1 MVIKS
6 IRTIGCIRIATNQI
20 ESTFIISGHSYI
32 ELRGLIEYKDRIES
46 VKDKKS
52 VFYCSLLVV
61 IVTVVIFV
69 NPEATG
75 TSSSQP
81 SAVSNLNVSSST
93 PDMIDKTVK
102 GMATKNLDKLMN
114 ETILPALTNSSTS
127 RIIITGN
134 NQTAG
139 GTSLSLGT
147 SSDVFLNNQNQKNA
161 RVQNGPIPT
170 NVDES
175 AANNARA
182 TADNGTILLQFQNP
196 TDIDIV
202 NRLERIET
210 IIQKYIMR
218 NDANTT
224 AKSIQESNNQIL
236 NELSEIKSSISGSS
250 VLPAVTA
257 KSIQESNNQI
267 LNKLSEIKS
276 SISGSI
282 SSNLFS
288 AIISGALVAATVSAV
303 TFFVLLR
310 VYGNSG
316 IKLSELKLKRR
327 NNSNY
332 T

>member
-1 MVIKS
+1 MMGS
-6 IRTIGCIRIATNQI
+6 IRIITNQM

-52 VFYCSLLVV
+52 VFYCSSLVV
-61 IVTVVIFV
+61 IVNVVLFV
-69 NPEATG
+69 NLEATG
-75 TSSSQP
+75 TSSQRP
-81 SAVSNLNVSSST
+81 SAVSDLNVNSTTT

-102 GMATKNLDKLMN
+102 GMATKNIDKLMS
-114 ETILPALTNSSTS
+114 ETILPALTNPSSS
-127 RIIITGN
+127 RIILTGN

-139 GTSLSLGT
+139 GASLNLGT
-147 SSDVFLNNQNQKNA
+147 SSDAFLNNQNQRKA
-161 RVQNGPIPT
+161 PVQNGPILT
-170 NVDES
+170 NVDGSS
-175 AANNARA
+175 ANHTRA
-182 TADNGTILLQFQNP
+182 IADNGTILLQFQNP

-218 NDANTT
+218 NVANTT
-224 AKSIQESNNQIL
+224 AQSIQESNNRIL

-250 VLPAVTA
+250 VLPAVTV
-257 KSIQESNNQI
+257 KSIQESNNRI
-267 LNKLSEIKS
+267 LNELSEIKS

-288 AIISGALVAATVSAV
+288 AIISGALVAAIVSAV
-303 TFFVLLR
+303 AFFVLLR
-310 VYGNSG
+310 VYSNSG

>member
-1 MVIKS
+1 M
-6 IRTIGCIRIATNQI
+6 

-52 VFYCSLLVV
+52 VFYCSSLVV
-61 IVTVVIFV
+61 IVNVVLFV
-69 NPEATG
+69 NLEAAG
-75 TSSSQP
+75 TSSQQP
-81 SAVSNLNVSSST
+81 SAVSNLNVSSTT
-93 PDMIDKTVK
+93 PDMIDETVN
-102 GMATKNLDKLMN
+102 GMATKNIDKLMS
-114 ETILPALTNSSTS
+114 ETIIPALTNSSSS

-147 SSDVFLNNQNQKNA
+147 SSDTFSNNQNQKNT
-161 RVQNGPIPT
+161 RVQNGPILT
-170 NVDES
+170 NVDRS

-182 TADNGTILLQFQNP
+182 IADNGTILLQFQNP

-224 AKSIQESNNQIL
+224 AKSIQESNNRIL
-236 NELSEIKSSISGSS
+236 NELSGIKSSISGSS

-257 KSIQESNNQI
+257 KSIRESNNRI
-267 LNKLSEIKS
+267 LNELSEIKS

-288 AIISGALVAATVSAV
+288 AIISGALVAAIVSAV
-303 TFFVLLR
+303 AFFVLLR
-310 VYGNSG
+310 VYSNGG

-327 NNSNY
+327 NSSNY

>member
-1 MVIKS
+1 M
-6 IRTIGCIRIATNQI
+6 

-52 VFYCSLLVV
+52 VFYCSSLVV
-61 IVTVVIFV
+61 IVNVVLFV
-69 NPEATG
+69 NLEATG
-75 TSSSQP
+75 TSSQQP
-81 SAVSNLNVSSST
+81 SAVSNLNVSSTT
-93 PDMIDKTVK
+93 PDMIDETVN
-102 GMATKNLDKLMN
+102 GMATKNIDKLMS
-114 ETILPALTNSSTS
+114 ETIIPALTNSSSS

-147 SSDVFLNNQNQKNA
+147 SSDTFSNNQNQKNA
-161 RVQNGPIPT
+161 RVQNGPILT
-170 NVDES
+170 NVDGS

-182 TADNGTILLQFQNP
+182 IADNGTILLQFQNP

-224 AKSIQESNNQIL
+224 AKSIQESNNRIL
-236 NELSEIKSSISGSS
+236 NELSGIKSSISGSS

-257 KSIQESNNQI
+257 KSIQESNNRI
-267 LNKLSEIKS
+267 LNELSEIKS

-288 AIISGALVAATVSAV
+288 AIISGALVAAIVSAV
-303 TFFVLLR
+303 AFFVLLR
-310 VYGNSG
+310 VYSNGG

-327 NNSNY
+327 NSSNY

>member
-1 MVIKS
+1 M
-6 IRTIGCIRIATNQI
+6 
-20 ESTFIISGHSYI
+20 
-32 ELRGLIEYKDRIES
+32 
-46 VKDKKS
+46 KDKKS
-52 VFYCSLLVV
+52 VFYCSSLVV
-61 IVTVVIFV
+61 IVTVVLFV
-69 NPEATG
+69 NLEATG

-93 PDMIDKTVK
+93 PNMIDKTVK
-102 GMATKNLDKLMN
+102 GMATKNLDKLMS
-114 ETILPALTNSSTS
+114 ETILPALTNSSSS

-139 GTSLSLGT
+139 GTSLSLT
-147 SSDVFLNNQNQKNA
+147 SSDVFSNNQNQKNA

-182 TADNGTILLQFQNP
+182 IADNGTILLQFQNP

-236 NELSEIKSSISGSS
+236 NELSEIKSSISGS
-250 VLPAVTA
+250 
-257 KSIQESNNQI
+257 
-267 LNKLSEIKS
+267 
-276 SISGSI
+276 I

>member
-1 MVIKS
+1 M
-6 IRTIGCIRIATNQI
+6 

-52 VFYCSLLVV
+52 VFYCSSLVV
-61 IVTVVIFV
+61 IVNVVLFV
-69 NPEATG
+69 NLEAAG
-75 TSSSQP
+75 TSSQQP
-81 SAVSNLNVSSST
+81 SAVSNLNVSSTT
-93 PDMIDKTVK
+93 PDMIDETVN
-102 GMATKNLDKLMN
+102 GMATKNIDKLMS
-114 ETILPALTNSSTS
+114 ETIIPALTNSSSS

-147 SSDVFLNNQNQKNA
+147 SSDTFSNNQNQKNT
-161 RVQNGPIPT
+161 RVQNGPILT
-170 NVDES
+170 NVDRS

-182 TADNGTILLQFQNP
+182 IADNGTILLQFQNP

-224 AKSIQESNNQIL
+224 AKSIRESNNRIL

-257 KSIQESNNQI
+257 KSIRESNNRI
-267 LNKLSEIKS
+267 LNELSEIKS

-288 AIISGALVAATVSAV
+288 AIISGALVAAIVSAV
-303 TFFVLLR
+303 AFFVLLR
-310 VYGNSG
+310 VYSNGG

-327 NNSNY
+327 NSSNY

>member
-1 MVIKS
+1 M
-6 IRTIGCIRIATNQI
+6 

-46 VKDKKS
+46 VKDKKR
-52 VFYCSLLVV
+52 VFYCSSLVV
-61 IVTVVIFV
+61 IVNVVLFV
-69 NPEATG
+69 NLEATG
-75 TSSSQP
+75 TSSQQP
-81 SAVSNLNVSSST
+81 SAVSNLNVSSTT
-93 PDMIDKTVK
+93 PDMIDKTVN
-102 GMATKNLDKLMN
+102 GMATKNIDKLMS
-114 ETILPALTNSSTS
+114 ETILPALTNSSSS

-147 SSDVFLNNQNQKNA
+147 SSDTFSNNQNQKNA
-161 RVQNGPIPT
+161 RVQNGPILT
-170 NVDES
+170 NVDGS
-175 AANNARA
+175 AANDARA
-182 TADNGTILLQFQNP
+182 IADNGTILLQFQNP

-224 AKSIQESNNQIL
+224 AKSIQESNNRIL
-236 NELSEIKSSISGSS
+236 NE
-250 VLPAVTA
+250 
-257 KSIQESNNQI
+257 
-267 LNKLSEIKS
+267 LSEIKS

-288 AIISGALVAATVSAV
+288 AIISGALVAAIVSAV
-303 TFFVLLR
+303 AFFVLLR
-310 VYGNSG
+310 VYSNGG

-327 NNSNY
+327 SSSNY

>member
-1 MVIKS
+1 M
-6 IRTIGCIRIATNQI
+6 

-52 VFYCSLLVV
+52 VFYCSSLVV
-61 IVTVVIFV
+61 IVNVVLFV
-69 NPEATG
+69 NLEAAG
-75 TSSSQP
+75 TSSQQP
-81 SAVSNLNVSSST
+81 SAVSNLNVSSTT
-93 PDMIDKTVK
+93 PDMIDETVN
-102 GMATKNLDKLMN
+102 GMATKNIDKLMS
-114 ETILPALTNSSTS
+114 ETIIPALTNSSSS

-147 SSDVFLNNQNQKNA
+147 SSDTFSNNQNQKNT
-161 RVQNGPIPT
+161 RVQNGPILT
-170 NVDES
+170 NVDRS

-182 TADNGTILLQFQNP
+182 IADNGTILLQFQNP

-218 NDANTT
+218 NDTNTT
-224 AKSIQESNNQIL
+224 AKSIRESNNRIL

-257 KSIQESNNQI
+257 KSIRESNNRI
-267 LNKLSEIKS
+267 LNELSEIKS

-288 AIISGALVAATVSAV
+288 AIISGALVAAIVSAV
-303 TFFVLLR
+303 AFFVLLR
-310 VYGNSG
+310 VYSNGG

-327 NNSNY
+327 NSSNY

>member
-1 MVIKS
+1 M
-6 IRTIGCIRIATNQI
+6 

-52 VFYCSLLVV
+52 VFYCSSLVV
-61 IVTVVIFV
+61 IVNVVLFV
-69 NPEATG
+69 NLEAAG
-75 TSSSQP
+75 TSSQQP
-81 SAVSNLNVSSST
+81 SAVSNLNVSSTT
-93 PDMIDKTVK
+93 PDMIDETVN
-102 GMATKNLDKLMN
+102 GMATKNIDKLMS
-114 ETILPALTNSSTS
+114 ETIIPALTNSSSS

-147 SSDVFLNNQNQKNA
+147 SSDTFSNNQNQKNT
-161 RVQNGPIPT
+161 RVQNGPILT
-170 NVDES
+170 NVDRS

-182 TADNGTILLQFQNP
+182 IADNGTILLQFQNP

-224 AKSIQESNNQIL
+224 AKSIRESNNRIL
-236 NELSEIKSSISGSS
+236 NE
-250 VLPAVTA
+250 
-257 KSIQESNNQI
+257 
-267 LNKLSEIKS
+267 LSEIKS

-288 AIISGALVAATVSAV
+288 AIISGALVAAIVSAV
-303 TFFVLLR
+303 AFFVLLR
-310 VYGNSG
+310 VYSNGG

-327 NNSNY
+327 NSSNY

>member
-1 MVIKS
+1 M
-6 IRTIGCIRIATNQI
+6 

-32 ELRGLIEYKDRIES
+32 ELRRLIEYKDRIES

-52 VFYCSLLVV
+52 VFYCSSLVV
-61 IVTVVIFV
+61 IVNVVLFV
-69 NPEATG
+69 NLEATG
-75 TSSSQP
+75 TSSQQP
-81 SAVSNLNVSSST
+81 SAGSNLNVSGTTT

-102 GMATKNLDKLMN
+102 GMATKNLDKLMSD
-114 ETILPALTNSSTS
+114 TILPALTNSSSS
-127 RIIITGN
+127 RIMITGN
-134 NQTAG
+134 NQTAGG

-147 SSDVFLNNQNQKNA
+147 SSDAFSNNQNQKNA
-161 RVQNGPIPT
+161 RVQNGPILT
-170 NVDES
+170 NVGGS
-175 AANNARA
+175 AANHARA
-182 TADNGTILLQFQNP
+182 IADNGTILLQFQNP

-224 AKSIQESNNQIL
+224 AKSIQESNNRIL
-236 NELSEIKSSISGSS
+236 NE
-250 VLPAVTA
+250 
-257 KSIQESNNQI
+257 
-267 LNKLSEIKS
+267 LSEIKS

-288 AIISGALVAATVSAV
+288 AIISSALVAAIVSAV
-303 TFFVLLR
+303 AFFVLLK
-310 VYGNSG
+310 VYSNSG

>member
-1 MVIKS
+1 MK
-6 IRTIGCIRIATNQI
+6 
-20 ESTFIISGHSYI
+20 E
-32 ELRGLIEYKDRIES
+32 
-46 VKDKKS
+46 KKS
-52 VFYCSLLVV
+52 VFYCSSLVV
-61 IVTVVIFV
+61 IVTVVLFV
-69 NPEATG
+69 NLEATG

-93 PDMIDKTVK
+93 PNMIDKTVK
-102 GMATKNLDKLMN
+102 GMATKNLDKLMS

-267 LNKLSEIKS
+267 LNELSEIKS

>member
-1 MVIKS
+1 
-6 IRTIGCIRIATNQI
+6 
-20 ESTFIISGHSYI
+20 
-32 ELRGLIEYKDRIES
+32 

-52 VFYCSLLVV
+52 VFYCSSLVV
-61 IVTVVIFV
+61 IVNVVLFV
-69 NPEATG
+69 NLEATG
-75 TSSSQP
+75 TSSQQP
-81 SAVSNLNVSSST
+81 SAGSNLNVNSTTT

-102 GMATKNLDKLMN
+102 GMATKNLDKLMS
-114 ETILPALTNSSTS
+114 ETILPALTNSSSS

-147 SSDVFLNNQNQKNA
+147 SSDAFSNNQNQKNA
-161 RVQNGPIPT
+161 GVQNGPILT
-170 NVDES
+170 NVGGS
-175 AANNARA
+175 AANHARA
-182 TADNGTILLQFQNP
+182 IANNGTILLQFQNP

-224 AKSIQESNNQIL
+224 AKSILESNNRIL
-236 NELSEIKSSISGSS
+236 NE
-250 VLPAVTA
+250 
-257 KSIQESNNQI
+257 
-267 LNKLSEIKS
+267 LSEIKS

-288 AIISGALVAATVSAV
+288 AIISSALVAAIVSAV
-303 TFFVLLR
+303 AFFVLLK
-310 VYGNSG
+310 VYSNSG

>member
-1 MVIKS
+1 M
-6 IRTIGCIRIATNQI
+6 

-52 VFYCSLLVV
+52 VFYCSSLVV
-61 IVTVVIFV
+61 IVNVVLFV
-69 NPEATG
+69 NLEATG
-75 TSSSQP
+75 TSSQQP
-81 SAVSNLNVSSST
+81 SAGSNLNVSSTTT

-102 GMATKNLDKLMN
+102 GMATKNLDKLMS
-114 ETILPALTNSSTS
+114 ETILPALTNSSSS

-147 SSDVFLNNQNQKNA
+147 SSDAFSNNQNQKNA
-161 RVQNGPIPT
+161 GVQNGPILT
-170 NVDES
+170 NVGGG
-175 AANNARA
+175 AANHARA
-182 TADNGTILLQFQNP
+182 IADNGTILLQFQNP

-224 AKSIQESNNQIL
+224 AKSIQESNNRIL

-257 KSIQESNNQI
+257 KSIQESNNRN
-267 LNKLSEIKS
+267 LNELSEIKS

-288 AIISGALVAATVSAV
+288 AIISSALVAAIVSAV
-303 TFFVLLR
+303 AFFVLLK
-310 VYGNSG
+310 VYSNSG

>member
-1 MVIKS
+1 MK
-6 IRTIGCIRIATNQI
+6 
-20 ESTFIISGHSYI
+20 E
-32 ELRGLIEYKDRIES
+32 
-46 VKDKKS
+46 KKS
-52 VFYCSLLVV
+52 VFYCSSLVV
-61 IVTVVIFV
+61 IVTVVLFV
-69 NPEATG
+69 NLEATG

-93 PDMIDKTVK
+93 PNMIDKTVK

-139 GTSLSLGT
+139 GTSLSLT
-147 SSDVFLNNQNQKNA
+147 SSDVFSNNQNQKNA

-267 LNKLSEIKS
+267 LNELSEIKS

>member
-1 MVIKS
+1 M
-6 IRTIGCIRIATNQI
+6 

-52 VFYCSLLVV
+52 VFYCSSLVV
-61 IVTVVIFV
+61 IVNVILFI
-69 NPEATG
+69 NLEATG
-75 TSSSQP
+75 TSSQQP
-81 SAVSNLNVSSST
+81 SAVSNLNVSSTT

-102 GMATKNLDKLMN
+102 GMATKNIDKLMS

-127 RIIITGN
+127 KIIITGN

-139 GTSLSLGT
+139 GTSLSQGN
-147 SSDVFLNNQNQKNA
+147 SSDAFSNNQNQKNA
-161 RVQNGPIPT
+161 RVQNGPILT
-170 NVDES
+170 NVGGS

-182 TADNGTILLQFQNP
+182 IADNGTILLQFQNP

-202 NRLERIET
+202 NRLEKIET

-224 AKSIQESNNQIL
+224 AKSIQESNNRIL
-236 NELSEIKSSISGSS
+236 NELSKIKSSISGSS
-250 VLPAVTA
+250 VLPAVSA
-257 KSIQESNNQI
+257 KSIQESNNRI
-267 LNKLSEIKS
+267 LNELSKIKS

-288 AIISGALVAATVSAV
+288 AIISGVLVAAIVSAV
-303 TFFVLLR
+303 AFFVLLR
-310 VYGNSG
+310 VYSNSG